1 MKKRGK
7 TNKRQWGV
15 VVEVVGW
22 GKNKQRT
29 PSTWSDAVCR
39 RVQFPTPFWRVTYSF
54 SIFVRLC
61 SGAPSARPNCLLL
74 LQEEEEEISFLF
86 YFLPSSQ
93 SDRVQSCSRR
103 IVVFNKSYS
112 SFLISSPLLFEQ
124 KCYGYCS
131 RRHKKTKK
139 KKFLAQTIFPTVSCA
154 CARVKQCVRSFVSD
168 WKKKKNWRKL
178 WVVLWV
184 SYHIHIDRWI
194 DIHLFCVS
202 QWLQS
207 KKKSTKKKKK
217 KKRVSNVF
225 P

>member
-1 MKKRGK
+1 M
-7 TNKRQWGV
+7 
-15 VVEVVGW
+15 VEVVGW
-22 GKNKQRT
+22 GKTKNGRRLREAT
-29 PSTWSDAVCR
+29 PCVVVSSSRPRFDELPIHSPFSFAC
-39 RVQFPTPFWRVTYSF
+39 VQVLRPPGLIVFFF
-54 SIFVRLC
+54 SKKKKKKSLFI
-61 SGAPSARPNCLLL
+61 
-74 LQEEEEEISFLF
+74 F

-168 WKKKKNWRKL
+168 WKKKNWRKL

-207 KKKSTKKKKK
+207 KKKSTKKKNK